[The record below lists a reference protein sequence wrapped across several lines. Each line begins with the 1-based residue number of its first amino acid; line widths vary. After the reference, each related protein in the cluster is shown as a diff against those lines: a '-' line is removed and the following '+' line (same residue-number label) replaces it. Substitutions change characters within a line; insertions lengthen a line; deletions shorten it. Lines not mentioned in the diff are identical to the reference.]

1 MSSEEFL
8 EHQAWVS
15 VAEAREK
22 IVALGNGTLSAEIE
36 PVSDILQGLA
46 LAETVK
52 SASAILVRSE
62 QMDRLQEIATNIANS
77 AVEGIEKQLDISE
90 ELSAHRDELTDVL
103 GTLPVNTADSATLD
117 SYQRA
122 MGEFVSHL
130 STITARLNDMDT
142 EAHGALE
149 AYRSKFNEAQESLE
163 SAIGKTQDEIQT
175 KLASTQEAIDAIKVD
190 IEAQKTRLD
199 AALNQFSTDTT
210 KANAVADR
218 NFKDLADNI
227 KKSFEDQQNQL
238 DHDGVATL
246 DKLTAYEEQAKGLV
260 DASANS
266 TISADYGSR
275 AQQERRSA
283 LLWSISAVLVA
294 LGGLVSISIGMANI
308 HEAGVPETIWKS
320 SATIVLLAIAGYM
333 GKEAGAHRKE
343 ERDAKRAQLDLN
355 AFNPFL
361 TLMDEEDAREL
372 RKEFAHRIFNRP
384 LANLKT
390 ENGFGFEKP
399 FHRGEKQ
406 ETPPNDEE

>member
-1 MSSEEFL
+1 MRSEEFL
-8 EHQAWVS
+8 GHQAWAS
-15 VAEAREK
+15 VTEARKK
-22 IVALGNGTLSAEIE
+22 IVALGDGTVSAEIE
-36 PVSDILQGLA
+36 PVSDILQGLD

-52 SASAILVRSE
+52 SASALLIDSE
-62 QMDRLQEIATNIANS
+62 QMDRLREIATTIASS
-77 AVEGIEKQLDISE
+77 AVEGSEKQLDVSN
-90 ELSAHRDELTDVL
+90 ELSEHRDELIDVL
-103 GTLPVNTADSATLD
+103 GALPVNTADFATLD

-130 STITARLNDMDT
+130 STVTARVNDVDA
-142 EAHGALE
+142 EAQGALE
-149 AYRSKFNEAQESLE
+149 AYRSKFNEAQISLE
-163 SAIGKTQDEIQT
+163 SVIGKTQDEIQT
-175 KLASTQEAIDAIKVD
+175 KLVATQDAIDAIKVD

-199 AALNQFSTDTT
+199 TALNQFSTDTT
-210 KANAVADR
+210 KANAEADK
-218 NFKDLADNI
+218 NFKLLRDSINA
-227 KKSFEDQQNQL
+227 SFEEQQAKLDQ
-238 DHDGVATL
+238 DGVATL

-275 AQQERRSA
+275 AKQERRSA
-283 LLWSISAVLVA
+283 FLWSVGAVLVA
-294 LGGLVSISIGMANI
+294 LGGLLSISVGMANM

-384 LANLKT
+384 LANLKS
-390 ENGFGFEKP
+390 ESGFGFGES
-399 FHRGEKQ
+399 FHRGGKQ
-406 ETPPNDEE
+406 EAPQNDDA